1 MFFPPLFTSH
11 QLDLWKLYICNFL
24 VWASLLLI
32 ELGSHMV
39 SICLKPIIAQKSF
52 FSLSPLFPSCL
63 KPFVQ
68 QALCLH
74 TVESEWCYHRAWW
87 KERCYLLGFS
97 FLYQRCNLGS
107 CCTAALCLFSF
118 YPLKYL
124 YRLTCIAVCKG
135 SPFEG
140 TKASWSG
147 QGEVL
152 FFVVRHQYFLWK
164 WSWQYRVFHFM

>member
-1 MFFPPLFTSH
+1 M
-11 QLDLWKLYICNFL
+11 
-24 VWASLLLI
+24 
-32 ELGSHMV
+32 
-39 SICLKPIIAQKSF
+39 AQKSL
-52 FSLSPLFPSCL
+52 FSWSPLFPSCL

-74 TVESEWCYHRAWW
+74 TVESKWCYHSAWW
-87 KERCYLLGFS
+87 KKRCYLLGFS
-97 FLYQRCNLGS
+97 FLYQRYNLGS
-107 CCTAALCLFSF
+107 CCTAAICLFSF

-124 YRLTCIAVCKG
+124 YGLTCIAVCKG

-152 FFVVRHQYFLWK
+152 FFVVRHQYLFTFYKSGRGTTMFFTLCNVIVLDLLDDFNLSCVGGLWT
-164 WSWQYRVFHFM
+164 SAM